1 MTYSYSF
8 LKEKAFNGESIGSW
22 NGKRVYAA
30 SKKDVGRLYEKY
42 FYVLYDDKNMIYN
55 DGYIYGYLSLDGT
68 VTEIKKMKYET
79 KEKNDEVKVQAE
91 IKVAMEEFKE
101 IHMELDKMMEE
112 ACNCDF

>member
-8 LKEKAFNGESIGSW
+8 LKEKAFNGESIGNW
-22 NGKRVYAA
+22 HGKRAYAA
-30 SKKDVGRLYEKY
+30 SKKDVGRLSEKH

-55 DGYIYGYLSLDGT
+55 DGYIYGHLGLDGT
-68 VTEIKKMKYET
+68 VTEIKKMKYEK
-79 KEKNDEVKVQAE
+79 KEDSEAKVQAE

-112 ACNCDF
+112 ACSCDF

>member
-8 LKEKAFNGESIGSW
+8 LKEKAFNGESIGNW

-55 DGYIYGYLSLDGT
+55 DGYIYGHLDLDGT
-68 VTEIKKMKYET
+68 VTEIKKMKY
-79 KEKNDEVKVQAE
+79 
-91 IKVAMEEFKE
+91 EFKE

-112 ACNCDF
+112 VCSCDF